1 MTSEYTT
8 IGAYE
13 ILDEIGRGGMGV
25 VYKVRHQATGRVC
38 ALKMVLPENMRKH
51 DRLRFKRRFRAM
63 QRVSH
68 PNVVQVFESGVEK
81 GRPYFTM
88 ELIQLPLFTWID
100 GTHEKL
106 INRKKMALPIKTV
119 V

>member
-38 ALKMVLPENMRKH
+38 FLNGPTGKYARGKPTASGSKENSSNAAGEPSE
-51 DRLRFKRRFRAM
+51 RRASF
-63 QRVSH
+63 
-68 PNVVQVFESGVEK
+68 
-81 GRPYFTM
+81 
-88 ELIQLPLFTWID
+88 
-100 GTHEKL
+100 
-106 INRKKMALPIKTV
+106 
-119 V
+119 